1 MKSNYN
7 WNHDY
12 TNMEMELKEFEP
24 VWTGRT
30 FSISNIS
37 LVITYV
43 TLVVAAVMLAGFIW
57 VAFAFSDT
65 KQGGGGGYGYSGY
78 SDYTRKRRSS
88 EEPDEGIKLW
98 YLNLCLT

>member
-1 MKSNYN
+1 MKSFSN
-7 WNHDY
+7 WNTDY
-12 TNMEMELKEFEP
+12 NNLEVELKDFEP
-24 VWTGRT
+24 VWTGRA

-65 KQGGGGGYGYSGY
+65 KQGGGGGYGYGY
-78 SDYTRKRRSS
+78 DDYARQRRSADDDDD
-88 EEPDEGIKLW
+88 DEGIGQ
-98 YLNLCLT
+98 